1 MKRSQSSSGLQT
13 PFKDR
18 KTARPDSVAQP
29 VDSRLA
35 TNVVY
40 IAANHDRSKCIQGV
54 RNAIEAGATIINISF
69 KTLTRWAQNPNISFK
84 QIWWAQYDYTQGKAL
99 AMQVKDGSLQFESLN
114 AKQQELVEAFETRR
128 SAKALDRLLKQKRP
142 PYRGAGPESS
152 Q

>member
-35 TNVVY
+35 
-40 IAANHDRSKCIQGV
+40 ANHDRSKCIQGV
-54 RNAIEAGATIINISF
+54 RNAIETGATIINISF

-114 AKQQELVEAFETRR
+114 AKQQELVEAFETQR
-128 SAKALDRLLKQKRP
+128 SAKTLDRLLKQKKP